1 KIIISGRIIMAG
13 RKKKWFWTIL
23 ILVILSVSLPMIFK
37 KDKLTEV
44 ESDKAVRRT
53 VVKTI
58 SASGM
63 IEPVKNVNISSEI
76 SANLDSLLVSEGQQ
90 VKKGQ
95 LLARLDRKNILAEV
109 EQQKAALSQQKFS
122 SNNALLN
129 LKKIKLEYDN
139 QAKLRENNFISENEF
154 ENIRINYEIAKTNYE
169 SSLENIKLQTAYLD
183 QAQDR
188 LRKTD
193 IYAPLDGIVTKLYKE
208 QGEIVLGSQFNT
220 DVILSIADMNDFKV
234 NVNVDEN
241 DVAFISTADSVKI
254 TIDAFGETV
263 FKGIVTEIGNTPLN
277 LGSTES
283 SVEYSVSVNLIT
295 KDSRI
300 KPGMTTYAEIVTD
313 VVNDV
318 LSVPIQ
324 ALARRKKEDT
334 DKDKNTVS
342 TTGIEWNGRNDYSDV
357 LFRLKKLTD
366 SEKEKIYEVEKV
378 TVKTGIANE
387 RFIEITEGIF
397 EDDMIVSGDYKTISK
412 VLENGMKVKV
422 K

>member
-1 KIIISGRIIMAG
+1 MK
-13 RKKKWFWTIL
+13 RKKKKWLWI
-23 ILVILSVSLPMIFK
+23 IIAVIVIAGSSSFVFK
-37 KDKLTEV
+37 KEKFTEV

-53 VVKTI
+53 IVKTI

-63 IEPVKNVNISSEI
+63 IEPVKSVNISSEI
-76 SANLDSLLVSEGQQ
+76 SANLDSLLVTEGQS
-90 VKKGQ
+90 VKKGE
-95 LLARLDRKNILAEV
+95 LLARLDRKNIIAEV
-109 EQQKAALSQQKFS
+109 EQQKAALSQQKYS

-139 QAKLRENNFISENEF
+139 QAKLKENNFISDNEF
-154 ENIRINYEIAKTNYE
+154 ENIRISYDIAKTTYE

-183 QAQDR
+183 QAQDK
-188 LRKTD
+188 LSKTD
-193 IYAPLDGIVTKLYKE
+193 IYAPLEGIVTKIYKE

-220 DVILSIADMNDFKV
+220 DVILSIADLKAFKV

-241 DVAFISTADSVKI
+241 DVAFITLRDSVKI

-283 SVEYSVSVNLIT
+283 SVEYSVSVDMIT
-295 KDSRI
+295 KDERI
-300 KPGMTTYAEIVTD
+300 KPGMTTYTEIVTD
-313 VVNDV
+313 VVKDV

-324 ALARRKKEDT
+324 ALARRKDSAENNG
-334 DKDKNTVS
+334 KDNEPVN
-342 TTGIEWNGRNDYSDV
+342 TGIEWNNKSDYNDV

-366 SEKEKIYEVEKV
+366 SEKDKIYEVEMVKV
-378 TVKTGIANE
+378 EMGIANE
-387 RFIEITEGIF
+387 RFIEITEGIS

-412 VLENGMKVKV
+412 VLENGMKVRV

>member
-1 KIIISGRIIMAG
+1 MAG

-53 VVKTI
+53 IVKTI

-154 ENIRINYEIAKTNYE
+154 ENIRINYEIAKTSYE

-188 LRKTD
+188 LSKTD

-234 NVNVDEN
+234 NVDVDEN
-241 DVAFISTADSVKI
+241 DVAFISTTDSVKI

-357 LFRLKKLTD
+357 LFRLKKLTG

-412 VLENGMKVKV
+412 VLENSMKVKV

>member
-1 KIIISGRIIMAG
+1 MAG

-154 ENIRINYEIAKTNYE
+154 ENIRINYEIAKTSYE

-188 LRKTD
+188 LSKTD

-234 NVNVDEN
+234 NVDVDEN

>member
-1 KIIISGRIIMAG
+1 MAG

-357 LFRLKKLTD
+357 LFRLKKLTG

>member
-1 KIIISGRIIMAG
+1 MAG

-109 EQQKAALSQQKFS
+109 EQQNAALSQQKFS

-295 KDSRI
+295 KDARI

-357 LFRLKKLTD
+357 LFRLKKLTG

>member
-1 KIIISGRIIMAG
+1 MAG
-13 RKKKWFWTIL
+13 RKKKGFWTIL
-23 ILVILSVSLPMIFK
+23 ILVILSVSVPLIFK

-44 ESDKAVRRT
+44 ESDYAVRRT

-76 SANLDSLLVSEGQQ
+76 SANLDSLLVYEGQQ

-109 EQQKAALSQQKFS
+109 EQQKASLSQQKFS

-154 ENIRINYEIAKTNYE
+154 ENIRINYEIAKTSYE

-188 LRKTD
+188 LSKTD

-234 NVNVDEN
+234 NVDVDEN

-283 SVEYSVSVNLIT
+283 SVEYSVSVNMIT
-295 KDSRI
+295 KDARI

-334 DKDKNTVS
+334 DEDKEKYS
-342 TTGIEWNGRNDYSDV
+342 GSTGIEWNSKNDYSDV

-412 VLENGMKVKV
+412 VLENGMKVRV

>member
-1 KIIISGRIIMAG
+1 MAG

-44 ESDKAVRRT
+44 ESDKAVRKT
-53 VVKTI
+53 IVKTI

-154 ENIRINYEIAKTNYE
+154 ENIRINYEIAKTSYE

-188 LRKTD
+188 LSKTD

-234 NVNVDEN
+234 NVDVDEN

>member
-1 KIIISGRIIMAG
+1 MAG
-13 RKKKWFWTIL
+13 RKKKWFWIIL
-23 ILVILSVSLPMIFK
+23 ILIILSVSLPFIFK
-37 KDKLTEV
+37 KEKLTEV
-44 ESDKAVRRT
+44 ESDKAIKRT
-53 VVKTI
+53 IVKTI

-76 SANLDSLLVSEGQQ
+76 SANLDSLLVSEGQS

-95 LLARLDRKNILAEV
+95 LLARLDRKNIIAEV

-139 QAKLRENNFISENEF
+139 QAKLKENNFISDNDF
-154 ENIRINYEIAKTNYE
+154 ENIKISYDIAKTNYE

-183 QAQDR
+183 QSEDK

-234 NVNVDEN
+234 KVDVDEN
-241 DVAFISTADSVKI
+241 DVALITLGDSVKI
-254 TIDAFGETV
+254 SIDAFGESV
-263 FKGIVTEIGNTPLN
+263 FKGLVTEIGNTPLN
-277 LGSTES
+277 VGSTES
-283 SVEYSVSVNLIT
+283 SVEYSVSVNMIT

-300 KPGMTTYAEIVTD
+300 KPGMTTYTEIVTD

-324 ALARRKKEDT
+324 ALARRKYSSAESSGEDT
-334 DKDKNTVS
+334 SVK
-342 TTGIEWNGRNDYSDV
+342 TGIEWNNKNDYRDV
-357 LFRLKKLTD
+357 LFRLKKLNGSDKDKT
-366 SEKEKIYEVEKV
+366 YEVEIVK
-378 TVKTGIANE
+378 VKTGIANE
-387 RFIEITEGIF
+387 RYIEITDGIS
-397 EDDMIVSGDYKTISK
+397 ENDLIVSGDYKTISK
-412 VLENGMKVKV
+412 VLENDMKVKV

>member
-1 KIIISGRIIMAG
+1 MAG

-154 ENIRINYEIAKTNYE
+154 ENIRINYEIAKTSYE

-188 LRKTD
+188 LSKTD

-234 NVNVDEN
+234 NVDVDEN

-357 LFRLKKLTD
+357 LFRLKKLTG